1 MKTFVVTLVNG
12 DEFEVQ
18 AEEWYRGG
26 YPPHYEFHAG
36 GGVVAEFDDVRS
48 FKVKAESNDE

>member
-1 MKTFVVTLVNG
+1 MKTFVITLVNG